1 MKHMAYVYI
10 LANISRNKYYI
21 GCTTNIHKRLQRHN
35 SGYVQSTKRM
45 LPIELAFKQHYQTMS
60 EARIVERKLKSLKRK
75 DFIKKIIESGE
86 IKLNS

>member
-1 MKHMAYVYI
+1 
-10 LANISRNKYYI
+10 
-21 GCTTNIHKRLQRHN
+21 
-35 SGYVQSTKRM
+35 M